1 MERLGYGSLLSHF
14 YVHTFM
20 VLTAKVCVFAHKMLF
35 IVLKAPFKSPLL
47 LVLMAFCHT
56 LKAQQSLSF
65 LFFEQ
70 NTGAYNPAFTVSEG
84 QFVGLGYRA
93 AWSGI
98 EDAPRATSLVYNTKE
113 KNKASWGISFLSDK
127 VYVENQGMVSVDY
140 GYRLQLSDNT
150 NLHLGIKAGAN
161 FNNIDLEK
169 LNRITQENNEA
180 LGNIQN
186 YLNPLLG
193 IGAYLKSKTYFFG
206 LSVPNFLNTK
216 RFKEINGIQATATD
230 KPHLYTTSGFYLK
243 LNKTITLSPYMLYRM
258 MADAPNQLTAITK
271 LTLKD
276 KLSLGVGVSNNDY
289 ISTMIQF
296 KMNQIDLGF
305 GYEIGQRT
313 SATALRANT
322 SEMMLRYRFYINI
335 TINLKK
341 ENRFYKSHPTLH
353 LKHTKQNR
361 HVYFDYLVEVHCFMR
376 VFLGAFILINYILEL
391 QNKS

>member
-193 IGAYLKSKTYFFG
+193 VGAYLKSKTYFFG
-206 LSVPNFLNTK
+206 LSVPNFLNSK
-216 RFKEINGIQATATD
+216 RFKEVNGIQSTATD
-230 KPHLYTTSGFYLK
+230 KPHLYASGGFAWK
-243 LNKTITLSPYMLYRM
+243 LNNTISLEPAFLYRM
-258 MADAPNQLTAITK
+258 VSDAPNQVTAIGK
-271 LTLKD
+271 INFED
-276 KLSLGVGVSNNDY
+276 HCNLGHDDSKNDY
-289 ISTMIQF
+289 ISAMLASKGMKLF
-296 KMNQIDLGF
+296 DF
-305 GYEIGQRT
+305 GYGYEMGQRT
-313 SATALRANT
+313 SSTALRANT
-322 SEMMLRYRFYINI
+322 HEI
-335 TINLKK
+335 
-341 ENRFYKSHPTLH
+341 
-353 LKHTKQNR
+353 
-361 HVYFDYLVEVHCFMR
+361 FMR
-376 VFLGAFILINYILEL
+376 FKFG
-391 QNKS
+391 QNKANNETQKKIDKY